1 MRRIDGYSRGV
12 SCRSLYHSFFQSVQK
27 ASDESEAEFGNSWDL
42 LSSKIKLRF
51 PNRADYVQNRS
62 HVFLQHM
69 NVKSFQYDLQ
79 ADT

>member
-1 MRRIDGYSRGV
+1 VLAAGV
-12 SCRSLYHSFFQSVQK
+12 CIILFFRSVQK
-27 ASDESEAEFGNSWDL
+27 ASDESEAEFGKSWDL
-42 LSSKIKLRF
+42 LSFKIKLRF
-51 PNRADYVQNRS
+51 LNRAIYVQNRS

>member
-1 MRRIDGYSRGV
+1 MTAILGV
-12 SCRSLYHSFFQSVQK
+12 LAAGVCIILFFRSVQK
-27 ASDESEAEFGNSWDL
+27 ARDESEAEFGNSWDL

>member
-1 MRRIDGYSRGV
+1 MTAILGVLAAGV
-12 SCRSLYHSFFQSVQK
+12 SIILFFQAVQK
-27 ASDESEAEFGNSWDL
+27 ASDESEAEFGKSWDL